1 VMLRRAYARDDA
13 VPSAVDEAVT
23 LKVATT
29 YARERLCLLRC
40 VAALATLVTVDT
52 DVAQVARDAL
62 TRLLEKV
69 HQQQPPLLAF
79 SSLHIPC
86 ADTHVHVSRALRIG
100 CQSSCAM
107 RWKAARRQLWAA
119 VPGATWKSCGSN
131 RRWRKRV
138 L

>member
-13 VPSAVDEAVT
+13 VPGAVDEAVT

-40 VAALATLVTVDT
+40 VAALATLVAVDT
-52 DVAQVARDAL
+52 DVAQVARDTL

-69 HQQQPPLLAF
+69 HPQQPLCLL
-79 SSLHIPC
+79 SPHYMQC

-119 VPGATWKSCGSN
+119 VRLATCTSCGSN

>member
-1 VMLRRAYARDDA
+1 MCWICFPKNLEEAQTYVMLRRAYARDDA

-23 LKVATT
+23 LKVATM

-69 HQQQPPLLAF
+69 HRQQPPLLAF
-79 SSLHIPC
+79 PRYMYSVLTRTYTCPGPC
-86 ADTHVHVSRALRIG
+86 GSVVRAAVR
-100 CQSSCAM
+100 CAG
-107 RWKAARRQLWAA
+107 RQLAA
-119 VPGATWKSCGSN
+119 SSG
-131 RRWRKRV
+131 R
-138 L
+138 